1 MAHYEKLQ
9 KIISGNGFIA
19 ALDQSGG
26 STPKALLQYDVD
38 QTYYKNDTEMYDQ
51 IHSMRARIVSSPSF
65 NSKNII
71 GAILFE
77 MTMNKQIN
85 GKASATYLWEDLG
98 IVPFLKIDSGLE
110 PEKNGVHLLKD
121 IYEIDKKLKI
131 AVSKGIFG
139 TKMRSVINSA
149 SEKGINEVVEQQ
161 FKISE
166 RINKY
171 NLIPII
177 EPEVTISIADKENAE
192 KILIKSILNN
202 LDQLPK
208 DSKVILKLSLPEIM
222 NFYLPLLDHPNV
234 LRVVA
239 LSGGYDQRNALDK
252 LRCNNRMIASFSRA
266 LTEGLSINQSDD
278 EFNLIIN
285 KSIHDIVT
293 ASIT

>member
-38 QTYYKNDTEMYDQ
+38 QNYYTNDTEMYDQ